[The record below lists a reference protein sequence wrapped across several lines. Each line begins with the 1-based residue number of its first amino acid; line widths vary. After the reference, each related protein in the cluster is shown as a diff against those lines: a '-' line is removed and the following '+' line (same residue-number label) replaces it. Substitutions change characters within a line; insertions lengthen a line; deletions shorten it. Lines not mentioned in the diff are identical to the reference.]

1 MIAILSRVLLLLSS
15 GIIFMISFHSLLIAV
30 DVRPFNNTLLFS
42 LFAQTAEHEDIVA
55 DKKSSREY
63 SGVCFFWFVGFE
75 ESVTHHNFS
84 NVEIYL
90 LCTEVRSVHR

>member
-1 MIAILSRVLLLLSS
+1 MIAISSRVLLLLSS

-63 SGVCFFWFVGFE
+63 SGFTFFGL
-75 ESVTHHNFS
+75 SGLKKASRNFS
-84 NVEIYL
+84 NVEICL
-90 LCTEVRSVHR
+90 